1 MGTEQE
7 HNSKDELE
15 TKHSDVESAPA
26 GRAAATHAGAEP
38 AAGLAEHGVR
48 TRTGESQTAG
58 GATQTADATI
68 PRFVTAA
75 GTLSYAELAERLS
88 EPLQQ
93 LDYDIRQQRFSERAI
108 DETLLLDLHAGL
120 TAELFPEQAGLYR
133 QTQNQI
139 RGHQPPPPYDVPR
152 RMRDYCLNLATRI
165 EHLGGEA
172 DDRLL
177 ELLAYAEGEFL
188 SIHPFPDLNGRI
200 SRLWLL
206 EILRRLQLPPVT
218 VVPMDARFRARYF
231 DALAAADGRDWRPLM
246 DLWKERLSQPVHVNE
261 IPLPGCTPTPL
272 ASYLKALAIL
282 RLVAEAGDENGG
294 DAEATGF
301 WRNDVFVLRTRLTA
315 EQLREFFLEH
325 YRPTPLVAPW
335 GARSGFYGGSAEKAA
350 RAALNEIETSTHER
364 LKPFCSAI
372 HTVRNLLE
380 REGFNEKASDEKKLE
395 LLNISRSK
403 LPDELLQW
411 LDACYV
417 LTTDGRQFPPLLG
430 TGGNEGS
437 GSYVSGFAQQI
448 CSCVAKRA
456 HDNALGAALFCEIS
470 ANVNSEQTPGH
481 FSPQDAGGANASNG
495 FFEGKPHTNPWDY
508 ILTLEGTL
516 LFAGSATRRSEFAA
530 PQINFPFV
538 VAPAAGG
545 NSSYVLEEEQPKQAK
560 RQVMEIWCPLWTR
573 ACALDELR
581 ALFSEG
587 RATLGARAV
596 SNGLDFARAIATLGV
611 DRGIEQFQRFSFLMR
626 NGQSFFATP
635 LARYFVRAN
644 QDANLITNLEH
655 RSWLASARRYARKSS
670 APNAFR
676 SAARRLDT
684 ALFALSQQS
693 SRGALQNVLR
703 QLGRIETA
711 LSRIPKTQDAVPA
724 PVPQLPSAWAIR
736 AGGERMNDSPEFRIA
751 AALAGLRL
759 VDSQGHRRL
768 DIRTQLANVSESLN
782 KDGDRAW
789 ASSSALATWGPGP
802 LTKNLGVML
811 RRRRLE
817 AAKLSAEGEVLS
829 SVTGATCG
837 DVAAFLAGT
846 TDDVRIDE
854 LLGGLACVDLYGIGF
869 PAASRGPVLPPA
881 FALLKI
887 FFTSENL
894 LYRLKLSW
902 LPEDRPFHLPAE
914 IPARLA
920 ADDVEAA
927 VRIAWQRLRAYG
939 VKLPGRDPPR
949 VIAPPG
955 NAARWLAALCIPL
968 TPHETKRL
976 IESLEFEAKPS
987 AETATPQID

>member
-26 GRAAATHAGAEP
+26 GRAAAAHAGAEP

-48 TRTGESQTAG
+48 TRTGEPQTAA

-139 RGHQPPPPYDVPR
+139 RGHQPPPPFEVPQ

-165 EHLGGEA
+165 EHLSGEA

-218 VVPMDARFRARYF
+218 VVPVGARFRVRYF
-231 DALAAADGRDWRPLM
+231 DALAAADRRDWRPLM
-246 DLWKERLSQPVHVNE
+246 DLWKERLSQPLHVNE
-261 IPLPGCTPTPL
+261 IPLPGCAPTPL
-272 ASYLKALAIL
+272 ASYLKALAVL
-282 RLVAEAGDENGG
+282 RLVAEAGDDNGG

-301 WRNDVFVLRTRLTA
+301 WRDDVFVLRTRLTA

-335 GARSGFYGGSAEKAA
+335 NGGSGFYPKDNTDGIRAIGEAAAERFTPYRQAIGAARKVVAQLGLKESPKLAQKAA
-350 RAALNEIETSTHER
+350 FLQR
-364 LKPFCSAI
+364 LRNIAPEPLLRWMDSAVI
-372 HTVRNLLE
+372 LSGNDPR
-380 REGFNEKASDEKKLE
+380 
-395 LLNISRSK
+395 
-403 LPDELLQW
+403 
-411 LDACYV
+411 Y
-417 LTTDGRQFPPLLG
+417 PPLLG
-430 TGGNEGS
+430 TGGNDGRLDFTNNFMQRLTELFDVSSGDAKKDAAEALDSALWGSQTTTLSDRAIGQFSPGVAGGPNAVAGFEGS
-437 GSYVSGFAQQI
+437 ARI
-448 CSCVAKRA
+448 
-456 HDNALGAALFCEIS
+456 NI
-470 ANVNSEQTPGH
+470 
-481 FSPQDAGGANASNG
+481 
-495 FFEGKPHTNPWDY
+495 WDFV
-508 ILTLEGTL
+508 LMLEGAV
-516 LFAGSATRRSEFAA
+516 LFGASTARRLESGDPSILSAPFTVRSRAGTVGSAS
-530 PQINFPFV
+530 
-538 VAPAAGG
+538 AGDDG
-545 NSSYVLEEEQPKQAK
+545 DA
-560 RQVMEIWCPLWTR
+560 RGEIWMPLWSGPFSI
-573 ACALDELR
+573 DELR
-581 ALFSEG
+581 ALLTEG
-587 RATLGARAV
+587 RAALNGKATRD
-596 SNGLDFARAIATLGV
+596 GLDFARAVAQLGV
-611 DRGIEQFQRFSFLMR
+611 DRGIDGFQRYSFLMR
-626 NGQSFFATP
+626 SGKAFLATP
-635 LARYFVRAN
+635 LQRIRVQRN
-644 QDANLITNLEH
+644 PDADLITDLEW
-655 RSWLASARRYARKSS
+655 RNWLGSVQQYARNDN

-684 ALFALSQQS
+684 ALFTLSQQP

-703 QLGRIETA
+703 QLGHIEAA
-711 LSRIPKTQDAVPA
+711 LSRSPKSQDAVRS
-724 PVPQLPSAWAIR
+724 PVPRLSSAWAIR

-768 DIRTQLANVSESLN
+768 DIRTQLANVSESWN

-789 ASSSALATWGPGP
+789 APSSALATWGPGP
-802 LTKNLGVML
+802 LTRNLGVML

-817 AAKLSAEGEVLS
+817 AAKLNAEGEVLS
-829 SVTGATCG
+829 SVTGATCD

-854 LLGGLACVDLYGIGF
+854 LLGGLACVDLYGIEL
-869 PAASRGPVLPPA
+869 PVASRGPVLPPV

-887 FFTSENL
+887 FFTSEDL
-894 LYRLKLSW
+894 LHRLKLSW

-949 VIAPPG
+949 VIAALG
-955 NAARWLAALCIPL
+955 GGARWLAALCIPL
-968 TPHETKRL
+968 TQHATKRL
-976 IESLEFEAKPS
+976 IESLELEAKTS
-987 AETATPQID
+987 AETATSQTD